1 MYYFEV
7 VNSYL
12 SGLYS
17 DEHHENWVEL
27 EMIPEGFLEFG
38 NAMTSD
44 FKIDED
50 LKNKIINKELNN
62 SIYFC

>member
-7 VNSYL
+7 VNGYL

-17 DEHHENWVEL
+17 DEPHENWVKL
-27 EMIPEGFLEFG
+27 ETIPEGFLEFG
-38 NAMTSD
+38 NAMTSE
-44 FKIDED
+44 FVIDEI
-50 LKNKIINKELNN
+50 LKNKIINKDLNN